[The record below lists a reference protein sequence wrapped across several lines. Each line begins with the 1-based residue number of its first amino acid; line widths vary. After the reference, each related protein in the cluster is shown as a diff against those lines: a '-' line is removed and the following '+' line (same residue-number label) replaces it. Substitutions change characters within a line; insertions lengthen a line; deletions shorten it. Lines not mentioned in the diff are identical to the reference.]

1 MSLTQPLSMRRSRL
15 PSARPSSSLRRT
27 VTQTQPLFI
36 LSEEE
41 KAFLKTH
48 FEAGYEPLFMKW
60 FLQTSEQK
68 KLLAQATGAQ
78 YFEILPF
85 PTLNKNL
92 SDSVLL
98 KNEKLRIN
106 HIIDTKTNI
115 KPKSEDADV
124 INDLKLL
131 LKGDTAL
138 IIMHAKSHIYE
149 GWQDLINLKV
159 LQRF

>member
-1 MSLTQPLSMRRSRL
+1 MSQRSLTVQRPTATIHRKQPS
-15 PSARPSSSLRRT
+15 RRT
-27 VTQTQPLFI
+27 VTQPLFI

-41 KAFLKTH
+41 KAFLETH
-48 FEAGYEPLFMKW
+48 FEAGYEPLFIKW

-92 SDSVLL
+92 SDMVLL
-98 KNEKLRIN
+98 KNEKQRIK

-115 KPKSEDADV
+115 KPNSEDIDV

-138 IIMHAKSHIYE
+138 IVMHAKEHIYE
-149 GWQDLINLKV
+149 GWQDLVNLKV
-159 LQRF
+159 LQFYRV